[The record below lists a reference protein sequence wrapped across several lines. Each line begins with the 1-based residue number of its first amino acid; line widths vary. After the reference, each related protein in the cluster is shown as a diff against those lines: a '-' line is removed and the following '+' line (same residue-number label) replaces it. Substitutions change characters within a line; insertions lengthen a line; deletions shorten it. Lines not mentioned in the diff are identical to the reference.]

1 MHILGLIALVFF
13 LGIGIVFEV
22 IGFIFKLLFSGF
34 GLVVGLI
41 LAAVT
46 ALVAVPL
53 VLGLVGVIIPKG
65 LLVIALVGLFVIIV
79 NRSRKSNGRRKAD
92 NFDESKYYRY

>member
-1 MHILGLIALVFF
+1 MQILGFIALVFF

-34 GLVVGLI
+34 GLVLGLI
-41 LAAVT
+41 LAAVA
-46 ALVAVPL
+46 ALVAVPIL
-53 VLGLVGVIIPKG
+53 LGLLGVIIPKG

-79 NRSRKSNGRRKAD
+79 NRSRRPHKSDR
-92 NFDESKYYRY
+92 FDESKYYRY